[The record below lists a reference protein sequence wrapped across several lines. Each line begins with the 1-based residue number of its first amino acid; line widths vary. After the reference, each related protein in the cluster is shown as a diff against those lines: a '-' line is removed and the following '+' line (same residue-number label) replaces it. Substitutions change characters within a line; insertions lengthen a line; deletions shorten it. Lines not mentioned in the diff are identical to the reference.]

1 MKNRVNIPAITIL
14 LMIFL
19 IIFYF
24 PIIVS
29 AKTTIPTLDKNP
41 QKENIMD
48 SLSKKSAQAKE
59 HFQKGL
65 EYSQTKK
72 VDSAIQEY
80 LTATELD
87 PNLSMAYV
95 NLGMSYILKKK
106 FDNAI
111 RELKKAIHQKP
122 KLKIAHFN
130 LWWAYRQEQKYDQG
144 IEELKKIIA
153 IDPNDTNAYLNLGDT
168 YLADKK
174 MTLKAINAYSQGL
187 TKNNKNLSLHQK
199 LGKAYEL
206 NQQWDEAI
214 KQFQQAINQ
223 KNDDPASYLFLYVAL
238 KKSGKNSEA
247 KKIIQKALSSS
258 KKNPLFIGNK
268 SIETLHIL
276 ECLAGTYP
284 EKDLLASKNPL
295 TVCQA
300 NYYIGINYLAEIK
313 FKKAA
318 QYFQQAIVTN
328 IFFISEYEYAK
339 IELDRLKAIKKGSP
353 TQKK

>member
-1 MKNRVNIPAITIL
+1 MKNKANIPAITIL
-14 LMIFL
+14 LIIFF

-24 PIIVS
+24 PIIVT
-29 AKTTIPTLDKNP
+29 AKTTIPPLKQNP
-41 QKENIMD
+41 QKKNIVG
-48 SLSKKSAQAKE
+48 SLSKNSAQAKK
-59 HFQKGL
+59 HFQKGY
-65 EYSQTKK
+65 EYSQAKK

-80 LTATELD
+80 KKALELD
-87 PNLSMAYV
+87 PNLSEAYV
-95 NLGMSYILKKK
+95 SLGMSYILKKE

-111 RELKKAIHQKP
+111 RELKKATQQKP
-122 KLKIAHFN
+122 KHKTAHTN
-130 LWWAYRQEQKYDQG
+130 LWWAYRQKKKYDQG

-153 IDPNDTNAYLNLGDT
+153 IDPNDAYAYMNLGDT

-174 MTLKAINAYSQGL
+174 IISKAITAYSQGL
-187 TKNNKNLSLHQK
+187 SKNQKNLSLHQK

-223 KNDDPASYLFLYVAL
+223 KKDTPSSYLFLYVAL

-247 KKIIQKALSSS
+247 KKVVQKALSAS
-258 KKNPLFIGNK
+258 KKNPLFIANE
-268 SIETLHIL
+268 SNDTLHLL
-276 ECLAGTYP
+276 EYLAGGYP

-300 NYYIGINYLAEIK
+300 NYYIGINYLAEKK

-318 QYFQQAIVTN
+318 QSFQEVIVTN

-339 IELDRLKAIKKGSP
+339 IELDRLKKK
-353 TQKK
+353 